1 MPSKFKVGDLVVVK
15 GTKRIKT
22 IDSVDS
28 VQLGSRSRSV
38 YTTKKEDI
46 YDWKQSFYSN
56 QLEKLK
62 TLNYE
67 EMM

>member
-1 MPSKFKVGDLVVVK
+1 MPSKFKVGDLVVAK
-15 GTKRIKT
+15 GTKIIGT
-22 IDSVDS
+22 IGSIDS

-38 YTTKKEDI
+38 YTTKTEGG
-46 YDWKQSFYSN
+46 YYREQSFYSN